1 MKRRKIAVFLTTLL
15 TASVLTTG
23 CSFTKTVTGVV
34 EDVTGTSGP
43 TETLDS
49 SSLDGIEFDSEEVDP
64 NITAPVF
71 DTDLGGAVNVLAG
84 GSTSLSVSASA
95 PEGDITY
102 QWYSTNTN
110 TNGGGTL
117 IQGADQQTFSPD
129 CSTPGTVFYYVLA
142 SAHVNGKVN
151 MSVSSVAGVTV
162 WAQGNWQKDETTG
175 GYRYIVQAD
184 GSFPTDV
191 TMEINGI
198 VYTFNGEGYAVDEAG
213 AYVTPADAPAAVTAA
228 SGDAQTEEAPA
239 EQAPAEEVP
248 AEEAPAEEAPA
259 EETPAEETPAEEAPA
274 EEAPAE
280 QQTEDGAA
288 Q

>member
-1 MKRRKIAVFLTTLL
+1 MNRRKIAVFLSALL
-15 TASVLTTG
+15 SVSVLTTG
-23 CSFTKTVTGVV
+23 CSFTRTVTGVV

-49 SSLDGIEFDSEEVDP
+49 SSMDGIEFDSEEVDP
-64 NITAPVF
+64 SITAPVF
-71 DTDLGGAVNVLAG
+71 DTDLGGSVNVLVG
-84 GSTSLSVSASA
+84 GSASLTVSASA
-95 PEGDITY
+95 PQGDITY

-117 IQGADQQTFSPD
+117 IQGADQPSFSPD
-129 CSTPGTVFYYVLA
+129 TSVPGTVFYYVLA

-162 WAQGNWQKDETTG
+162 WGAGNWQKDETTG

-184 GSFPTDV
+184 GSFPTDL
-191 TMEINGI
+191 TMDINGT
-198 VYTFNGEGYAVDEAG
+198 VYTFNGEGYVVDDTG
-213 AYVTPADAPAAVTAA
+213 AYVTPADAPAEE
-228 SGDAQTEEAPA
+228 AQAEEAPA
-239 EQAPAEEVP
+239 EEAPAEEAPAEEAPAEEAP

-259 EETPAEETPAEEAPA
+259 EET
-274 EEAPAE
+274 
-280 QQTEDGAA
+280 A